1 VKTYIILIYP
11 VEYPADEQ
19 LEYHAGLTGDQAALV
34 RDRLARKLRL
44 GKIRDYSVSPFAPI
58 SYPEL
63 MKYIDEVGE

>member
-1 VKTYIILIYP
+1 MKTYLVLIYLVGSEDT
-11 VEYPADEQ
+11 VEY
-19 LEYHAGLTGDQAALV
+19 LSYMNGDQAALV

-44 GKIRDYSVSPFAPI
+44 GKIRDYSVYPFAPI